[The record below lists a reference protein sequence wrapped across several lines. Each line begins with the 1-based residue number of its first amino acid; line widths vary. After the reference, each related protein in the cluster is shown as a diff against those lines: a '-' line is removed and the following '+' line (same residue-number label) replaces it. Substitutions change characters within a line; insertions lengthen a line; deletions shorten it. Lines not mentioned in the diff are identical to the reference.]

1 MVMVS
6 YPGISA
12 TAAWLSGFIH
22 SSNRGDYSFHV
33 FGSRPARAPGFA
45 DSHSI
50 AMNRLRAFTRGPRA
64 LPGFS
69 AGGQMKKSVLTAT
82 ALGFLV
88 FMTVAGRV
96 HAQAPNQSAESQ
108 AAQLRQIS
116 AELRRLR
123 LEVIQQAIDFQNWK
137 IARLEREL
145 QPIQNERRGL
155 SEREQAIT
163 QLVAEFN
170 NHRTNTATAQEAVE
184 EMEAMKAA
192 YTEKELKK

>member
-1 MVMVS
+1 
-6 YPGISA
+6 
-12 TAAWLSGFIH
+12 
-22 SSNRGDYSFHV
+22 
-33 FGSRPARAPGFA
+33 
-45 DSHSI
+45 
-50 AMNRLRAFTRGPRA
+50 
-64 LPGFS
+64 
-69 AGGQMKKSVLTAT
+69 MKKPVLTAT
-82 ALGFLV
+82 TLGFLV

-123 LEVIQQAIDFQNWK
+123 LEVIHQAIDFQNWK
-137 IARLEREL
+137 IMRLEREL

-184 EMEAMKAA
+184 EIEAMKAA
-192 YTEKELKK
+192 YTEKELKKLSTEQQLAAQRETELTEQLEQERSRLQELIKKERKLRDEG